1 MDDVTNVQATHAF
14 VRKREVTHDWLY
26 AAVLATL
33 REPEEGEDGTKVCL
47 DPGTI
52 GAKQPPRVAAADDA

>member
-1 MDDVTNVQATHAF
+1 MTGCMQPVP
-14 VRKREVTHDWLY
+14 
-26 AAVLATL
+26 TL

-47 DPGTI
+47 DPGTK